1 MDGEAWVSSPAKKFG
16 NHKNQAGHPALLS
29 IGEKVWLVWRETE
42 AETNMIIGMFSDD
55 GGRSWGEVKMI
66 ARTADQADYPQ
77 LITKGR
83 QAYLAWN
90 TLKDGL
96 QLIPL

>member
-1 MDGEAWVSSPAKKFG
+1 
-16 NHKNQAGHPALLS
+16 
-29 IGEKVWLVWRETE
+29 
-42 AETNMIIGMFSDD
+42 
-55 GGRSWGEVKMI
+55 MI

-77 LITKGR
+77 LITKDK